1 MLPNYGTDN
10 GSLFSG
16 AEICEG
22 HVEGEEEE
30 EREANCS
37 RARAGPVQCF
47 EICGLLWGLIPPGT
61 PNP

>member
-16 AEICEG
+16 AEICDG

-37 RARAGPVQCF
+37 RATCAVF
-47 EICGLLWGLIPPGT
+47 
-61 PNP
+61 